1 MDFKKAAAEK
11 AVSFIQTNTVIGL
24 GAGSTMA
31 HIAALLNE
39 KINKGL
45 KIEILTSSYA
55 TRKLLEGFGINLV
68 EANRVSSID
77 IYFDGCD
84 QVDKNLNALKSG
96 GGIHTQEKILASMAK
111 EFMIVGDEGKYVNSF
126 DIRYPLVIEILPQA
140 IRYVTSI
147 IEKEYPGVA
156 TSLRINDKRDGAVLS
171 DNGNYLLDVFFKEW
185 PELSVVNNTVK
196 YITGVVETSL
206 FYNIASSFIMGGKDG
221 VRILSKRKV
230 SSRGIV

>member
-11 AVSFIQTNTVIGL
+11 AVSFIQTNKLIGV

-31 HIAALLNE
+31 HIAALLYE
-39 KINKGL
+39 KISQGL
-45 KIEILTSSYA
+45 KIKVLTSSYT
-55 TRKLLEGFGINLV
+55 TRQLLEGFGINVV
-68 EANRVSSID
+68 ETNTVSSID

-111 EFMIVGDEGKYVNSF
+111 EFMIVGDESKYVHSF
-126 DIRYPLVIEILPQA
+126 NIRYPLVIEILPQA

-156 TSLRINDKRDGAVLS
+156 TSVRINDKRGGAVLS
-171 DNGNYLLDVFFKEW
+171 DNGNYLLDVFFKQW
-185 PELSVVNNTVK
+185 PELSALSNTVK
-196 YITGVVETSL
+196 AITGVVETSL
-206 FYNIASSFIMGGKDG
+206 FYNIASTFIMGSKGG
-221 VRILSKRKV
+221 VQI
-230 SSRGIV
+230 IN